1 MLLCFIT
8 CCQKYA
14 QIYYKKLKCIKTY
27 GDTQRTSV
35 GPPQLG
41 GMETGTRCWG
51 ESEPWEPPVCMQS
64 TWTIR
69 AASACCCPSP
79 V

>member
-1 MLLCFIT
+1 MLVCFIT

-14 QIYYKKLKCIKTY
+14 QIYYKKVYQNLWR
-27 GDTQRTSV
+27 QRTSV
-35 GPPQLG
+35 GPPKLG

-51 ESEPWEPPVCMQS
+51 ESELWEPPVCMQS
-64 TWTIR
+64 TRTIR